1 MKGRI
6 IGLIVLAL
14 LALASLYASS
24 FWSQQEPSPL
34 NRVSREQAEYHM
46 WTWLI
51 TCSVFFAAWIWL
63 LVKTI
68 RYRRGDVY
76 EEYQ

>member
-1 MKGRI
+1 MKARI
-6 IGLIVLAL
+6 VGLIVLGL

-24 FWSQQEPSPL
+24 FWTQQEQSPI
-34 NRVSREQAEYHM
+34 NKAAREAVEYRV
-46 WTWLI
+46 WTWLV
-51 TCSVFFAAWIWL
+51 TCAVFFGAWIWL

-68 RYRRGDVY
+68 RYRRE